1 MSITRRNH
9 GNGHSYSDENGAKI
23 PGVTTLINDG
33 FPKKALQKWAGEVTA
48 DYYLDHRDELAALPL
63 SEARKRLAGA
73 QYERSSRAAARGS
86 KVHKLAERI
95 GDGEVVA
102 VPEGLEGYV
111 HAAVS
116 FLDDFDV
123 QVVEAE
129 FTVYSESWR
138 WAGTPDLIADLID
151 ADDPEP
157 DPLLKRRVRWLL
169 DYKTKD
175 KESAVYGDVA
185 LQLAAYRH
193 AEKMIGAAGVEEDMI
208 QVDRC
213 GIVQLYADGTYRLVP
228 VTADESEFLIFSYV
242 QQIAL
247 WADTNRRLVG
257 DPIDPPR
264 VMTPDA
270 AATEGE
276 AF

>member
-95 GDGEVVA
+95 GDGEVV
-102 VPEGLEGYV
+102 
-111 HAAVS
+111 
-116 FLDDFDV
+116 
-123 QVVEAE
+123 
-129 FTVYSESWR
+129 
-138 WAGTPDLIADLID
+138 AGTPDLIADLID